1 MMKDAEA
8 NADADKQRRELVEAK
23 NNAEAMVHSTEKQLA
38 EHGDKV
44 DASIKSDIEAAMADL
59 TKAAESEDLEDIQA
73 KTQALMQA
81 SMKLGEAIYAQQQSE
96 GEAAAAADAASDA
109 ADDDVIDADF
119 EDVGDDKKSA

>member
-1 MMKDAEA
+1 
-8 NADADKQRRELVEAK
+8 
-23 NNAEAMVHSTEKQLA
+23 
-38 EHGDKV
+38 
-44 DASIKSDIEAAMADL
+44 
-59 TKAAESEDLEDIQA
+59 
-73 KTQALMQA
+73 MQA